1 MSGSKWNW
9 VKSKAARE
17 VFRLRGG
24 GRYQHQTYHPALQ
37 KALAGER
44 ERSDIYDH
52 LGQIFALA
60 VEAGP
65 GLMVELGTRGGEST
79 RALLAAVSVNQSTL
93 LSVDIEDCRQ
103 EGLAFAEHW
112 RFICSDDVG
121 FGLNGFTK
129 WCQQQGQPDKAKL
142 IFIDT
147 SHEYEHTK
155 QEIAAWVP
163 HLNERGILLF
173 HDTNM
178 GKGKF
183 ARMDGS
189 ISTGWDNQRGV
200 IRAIEEYLGRQ
211 YDENSFF
218 TDIAKDFLVI
228 HYPHCNGL
236 TVLKRLS

>member
-1 MSGSKWNW
+1 MSWKRF
-9 VKSKAARE
+9 KAKAACE

-24 GRYQHQTYHPALQ
+24 RRYRQQIYHPALQ
-37 KALAGER
+37 KALAGDR
-44 ERSDIYDH
+44 EKSDIYDH
-52 LGQIFALA
+52 LGQLFALG

-79 RALLAAVSVNQSTL
+79 RALLAAASVNQSTL
-93 LSVDIEDCRQ
+93 LSVDIDDCRQ
-103 EGLAFAEHW
+103 DSLPFAEQW
-112 RFICSDDVG
+112 RFMQADDVV
-121 FGLNGFTK
+121 FGHDRFAD
-129 WCQQQGQPDKAKL
+129 WCRQHGMPEKARL

-155 QEIAAWVP
+155 QEIAAWAP
-163 HLNERGILLF
+163 HLADGGILLF

-178 GKGKF
+178 GNGKF
-183 ARMDGS
+183 ARQDGS
-189 ISTGWDNQRGV
+189 VSLGWDNQRGV
-200 IRAIEEYLGRQ
+200 IRAIEEFLGRR

-218 TDIAKDFLVI
+218 TDIANGYLVQ